1 MFPLLQFFEFH
12 VGDLRFRLHLP
23 VGTGCLTAT
32 RAFTLV
38 YLYLLE
44 RHVFAD
50 ILGEYLLF
58 LCLLLSLTAIST
70 LTLTELPRC
79 LLETAPQIV
88 GGSEYPQQRHQYHHQ
103 QQKE

>member
-12 VGDLRFRLHLP
+12 VGDLRFRLHFP
-23 VGTGCLTAT
+23 VRTGCLTAT
-32 RAFTLV
+32 RKFILV